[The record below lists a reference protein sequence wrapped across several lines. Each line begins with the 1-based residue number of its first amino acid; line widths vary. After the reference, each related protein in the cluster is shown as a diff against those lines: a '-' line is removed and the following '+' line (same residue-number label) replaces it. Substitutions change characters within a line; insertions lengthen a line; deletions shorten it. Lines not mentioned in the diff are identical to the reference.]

1 MRLLIRHGRKQSV
14 KKTTTMTKQ
23 QARVAVIGGS
33 GVYDIDGLENKQAIS
48 LDTPWGKPSD
58 DILLGTMDGVDVAF
72 LPRHGR
78 GHFLSPSDVPYLAN
92 IYALRQ
98 LGVQHVLTATAVGSL
113 REHTPPGT
121 FVFVDQYIDRTYRRR
136 QTFFG
141 DGVVA
146 HVPMADPVCA
156 AMVDV
161 LEGASQELNL
171 NHHRGGTYVCIEG
184 PQFSTRAE
192 SEMFRAWGAD
202 IIGMTNITEAKL
214 IREAG
219 MSFASI
225 AMVTDFDCWHPDH
238 EDVDVAQV
246 IATAQRNAGNVVE
259 LLKLAVPR
267 LGKLPDSEWRNVLDG
282 AIMTAPDMRDASA
295 LAKVAAL
302 FNK

>member
-121 FVFVDQYIDRTYRRR
+121 FVFADQYIDRTYRRR

-161 LEGASQELNL
+161 LEGASQELDL

-246 IATAQRNAGNVVE
+246 IATAHRNAGNVVE
-259 LLKLAVPR
+259 LLKMAVPR
-267 LGKLPDSEWRNVLDG
+267 LGELPDSEWRGVLDG
-282 AIMTAPDMRDASA
+282 AIMTARDARDTGA
-295 LAKVAAL
+295 LLKVAAL
-302 FNK
+302 LND

>member
-1 MRLLIRHGRKQSV
+1 
-14 KKTTTMTKQ
+14 MTKKS
-23 QARVAVIGGS
+23 ARVAVIGGS
-33 GVYDIDGLENKQAIS
+33 GVYDIDGLQDKQTIS
-48 LDTPWGKPSD
+48 VDTPWGKPSD
-58 DILLGTMDGVDVAF
+58 DILLGTMDGVEVAF

-78 GHFLSPSDVPYLAN
+78 GHFLSPTDVPYLAN
-92 IYALRQ
+92 IYALRE
-98 LGVQHVLTATAVGSL
+98 LGVQHVLTATAVGAL

-146 HVPMADPVCA
+146 HVPMADPVCS

-161 LEGASQELNL
+161 LEQCSQDLKL
-171 NHHRGGTYVCIEG
+171 AHHRGGTYICIEG

-192 SEMFRAWGAD
+192 SEMFRQWGAD

-246 IATAQRNAGNVVE
+246 IATAHRNAGNVVE
-259 LLKLAVPR
+259 LLKMAVPK
-267 LGKLPDSEWRNVLDG
+267 LGALPDSEWRGVLDS
-282 AIMTAPDMRDASA
+282 AIMTAPDARDADT
-295 LAKVAAL
+295 LLKVAAL

>member
-1 MRLLIRHGRKQSV
+1 
-14 KKTTTMTKQ
+14 MTNQ

-33 GVYDIDGLENKQAIS
+33 GVYDIDGLENKQTIS
-48 LDTPWGKPSD
+48 VDTPWGKPSD
-58 DILLGTMDGVDVAF
+58 DILLGTMDGIEVAF

-78 GHFLSPSDVPYLAN
+78 GHFLSPTDVPYLAN
-92 IYALRQ
+92 IYALRE

-146 HVPMADPVCA
+146 HVPMADPVCS

-161 LEGASQELNL
+161 LEQCSQELKL
-171 NHHRGGTYVCIEG
+171 NHHRGGTYICIEG

-192 SEMFRAWGAD
+192 SEMYRQWGAD

-246 IATAQRNAGNVVE
+246 IATAHRNAGNVVE
-259 LLKLAVPR
+259 LLKMAVPR
-267 LGKLPDSEWRNVLDG
+267 LGELPDSEWRSVLDG
-282 AIMTAPDMRDASA
+282 AIMTAPDLRDADA
-295 LAKVAAL
+295 LLKLQAL
-302 FNK
+302 LND

>member
-1 MRLLIRHGRKQSV
+1 
-14 KKTTTMTKQ
+14 MTKQ

-161 LEGASQELNL
+161 LEGASQELDL

-246 IATAQRNAGNVVE
+246 IATAHRNAGNVVE
-259 LLKLAVPR
+259 LLKMAVPR
-267 LGKLPDSEWRNVLDG
+267 LGELPDSEWRGVLDG
-282 AIMTAPDMRDASA
+282 AIMTARDARDTGA
-295 LAKVAAL
+295 LLKVAAL
-302 FNK
+302 LND

>member
-1 MRLLIRHGRKQSV
+1 
-14 KKTTTMTKQ
+14 MTKQ

-58 DILLGTMDGVDVAF
+58 DILLGTMDGVEVAF

-161 LEGASQELNL
+161 LEGASQELDL

-282 AIMTAPDMRDASA
+282 AIMTARDARDTGA
-295 LAKVAAL
+295 LLKVAAL
-302 FNK
+302 LND

>member
-161 LEGASQELNL
+161 LEGASQELDL

-282 AIMTAPDMRDASA
+282 AIMTARDARDTGA
-295 LAKVAAL
+295 LLKVAAL
-302 FNK
+302 LND